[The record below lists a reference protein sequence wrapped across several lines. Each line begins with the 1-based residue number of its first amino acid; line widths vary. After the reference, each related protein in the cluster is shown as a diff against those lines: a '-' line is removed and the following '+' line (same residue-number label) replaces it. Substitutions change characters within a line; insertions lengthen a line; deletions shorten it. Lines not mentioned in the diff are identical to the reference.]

1 MWQPR
6 SMTSRRPRIL
16 TPDVQQ
22 AERTDG
28 RFGAVRIDG
37 TTVSEQTS
45 DVVDALPGPIG
56 CATG

>member
-1 MWQPR
+1 
-6 SMTSRRPRIL
+6 MTSRCPRIV

-22 AERTDG
+22 AGRTDG

-37 TTVSEQTS
+37 ATVSEQTS
-45 DVVDALPGPIG
+45 DVVDALPGPMV